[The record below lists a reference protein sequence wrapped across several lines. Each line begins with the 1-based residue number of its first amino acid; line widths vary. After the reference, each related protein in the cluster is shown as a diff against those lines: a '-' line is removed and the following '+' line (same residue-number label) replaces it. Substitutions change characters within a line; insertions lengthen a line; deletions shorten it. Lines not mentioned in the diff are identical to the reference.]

1 MPPRA
6 DYGARIPTAAR
17 GGVVATVADGS
28 PAALAFI
35 GPGDEIRA
43 VDGSPLRDVIDWQWL
58 ADGDS
63 ASVLVVKPGGVA
75 EEFTLVREPG
85 LPWGLTFTETV
96 FDGMRTCRNAC
107 AFCFMTQLPKGLRR
121 ALYLRDDDYRLSFLQ
136 GNFVSLTNLDD
147 ADVERIAEQN
157 LSPLYVSLHAV
168 DAAVRDSLICAREDR
183 GLERFDQLLDAG
195 IDLHVQIVLVPGVND
210 GDVLERSLRW
220 LAEREGV
227 ESVGIVPLGYTAHQ
241 KVFSASFGETN
252 DALGVI
258 EQLNPWQKAF
268 RARDG
273 ISWVYL
279 ADEFY
284 LNAGVE
290 VPTAEHYDGYPQYEN
305 GIGLVRSYLEDAAN
319 LRDELAA
326 AIAGV
331 TSPIA
336 IVTGTLFAPVLTSVI
351 RSFGGDRPVS
361 AKSADMTGEGQD
373 GAEQCPAV
381 RVLAVENRFFG
392 GNVSVTGL
400 LTATDLVPAIASVPE
415 GTVALVPDI
424 VANADGLLLD
434 DVPVAELGMRTTR
447 EVRLIS
453 CDAGGLLGGLLEA
466 AATPH

>member
-1 MPPRA
+1 MSPRA
-6 DYGARIPTAAR
+6 DYGARIPAAAR
-17 GGVVATVADGS
+17 GGVVATVSAGS
-28 PAALAFI
+28 PAAVAFI
-35 GPGDEIRA
+35 EPGDEIRA
-43 VDGSPLRDVIDWQWL
+43 VDGLPVRDVIDWQWL

-63 ASVLVVKPGGVA
+63 ASVLAVKPGGLA

-85 LPWGLTFTETV
+85 QPWGLTFTETV
-96 FDGMRTCRNAC
+96 FDGVRTCRNQC
-107 AFCFMTQLPKGLRR
+107 AFCFMTQLPKGMRR

-136 GNFVSLTNLDD
+136 GNFVSLTNLVD

-168 DAAVRDSLICAREDR
+168 DPEVRDQLICARDDR
-183 GLERFDQLLDAG
+183 GLERFDQLLDEG

-220 LAEREGV
+220 LAEREGIL
-227 ESVGIVPLGYTAHQ
+227 SVGIVPLGYTGHQ
-241 KVFSASFGETN
+241 QQFSASFGSSS
-252 DALGVI
+252 DALSVI
-258 EQLNPWQKAF
+258 AQVEPWQKAF

-273 ISWVYL
+273 ISWIYL

-290 VPTAEHYDGYPQYEN
+290 PPSAEHYDEYPQYEN
-305 GIGLVRSYLEDAAN
+305 GIGLVRSYLDDVETMRAELIAATHG
-319 LRDELAA
+319 LSTPLAL
-326 AIAGV
+326 
-331 TSPIA
+331 
-336 IVTGTLFAPVLTSVI
+336 VTGTLFAPVLAGVL
-351 RSFGGDRPVS
+351 RSL
-361 AKSADMTGEGQD
+361 SADD
-373 GAEQCPAV
+373 AI

-400 LTATDLVPAIASVPE
+400 LTGRDLVPAIAALPE

-434 DVPVAELGMRTTR
+434 DVPVAELGMRTSR

>member
-1 MPPRA
+1 MSARA
-6 DYGARIPTAAR
+6 DYGARIPAPAR
-17 GGVVATVADGS
+17 GGVVATVAPGS

-35 GPGDEIRA
+35 EPGDEIRS

-58 ADGDS
+58 ADDRLI
-63 ASVLVVKPGGVA
+63 SVLAVKPGGLA
-75 EEFTLVREPG
+75 EEFTLTREPG
-85 LPWGLTFTETV
+85 TPWGLTFTETV
-96 FDGMRTCRNAC
+96 FDGVRTCRNKC

-136 GNFVSLTNLDD
+136 GNFVTLTNLEDS
-147 ADVERIAEQN
+147 DVERIEMQN

-168 DAAVRDSLICAREDR
+168 DADVRERLICAKEDR

-227 ESVGIVPLGYTAHQ
+227 VSVGIVPLGYTGHQ
-241 KVFSASFGETN
+241 HGFSASFEEPES
-252 DALGVI
+252 AAAVI
-258 EQLNPWQKAF
+258 DEVAQWQSAF

-284 LNAGVE
+284 LNARRDL
-290 VPTAEHYDGYPQYEN
+290 PPAEEYDGYPQYEN
-305 GIGLVRSYLEDAAN
+305 GIGLVRSYLDEAAEIADD
-319 LRDELAA
+319 LKRALAQLA
-326 AIAGV
+326 STSAGYV
-331 TSPIA
+331 A
-336 IVTGTLFAPVLTSVI
+336 LVTGTLFAPVLQ
-351 RSFGGDRPVS
+351 RLLGELD
-361 AKSADMTGEGQD
+361 ADLGRVG
-373 GAEQCPAV
+373 
-381 RVLAVENRFFG
+381 VLAVENSFFG

-400 LTATDLVPAIASVPE
+400 LTAADLMPAIAALPAGSI
-415 GTVALVPDI
+415 ALVPDI
-424 VANADGLLLD
+424 VVNADGLLLD
-434 DVPVAELGMRTTR
+434 DVPAAELGIRTLR

>member
-1 MPPRA
+1 MHARA
-6 DYGARIPTAAR
+6 DYGARIPAAAR
-17 GGVVATVADGS
+17 GGVVATVAAGS
-28 PAALAFI
+28 PAAQAFI
-35 GPGDEIRA
+35 EPGDEIRA

-63 ASVLVVKPGGVA
+63 ASILAVKPGGLA
-75 EEFTLVREPG
+75 EEFTLIREPG
-85 LPWGLTFTETV
+85 QPWGLTFTETV
-96 FDGMRTCRNAC
+96 FDGVRTCRNRC
-107 AFCFMTQLPKGLRR
+107 AFCFMTQLPRGLRR

-157 LSPLYVSLHAV
+157 LSPLYVSLHAE
-168 DAAVRDSLICAREDR
+168 DADVRDHLICAQDDR

-227 ESVGIVPLGYTAHQ
+227 ESVGIVPLGYTGHQ
-241 KVFSASFGETN
+241 QEFSASYGGSH
-252 DALGVI
+252 DALNVI
-258 EQLNPWQKAF
+258 EQLWPWQKAF

-273 ISWVYL
+273 ITWVYL

-284 LNAGVE
+284 LNAGIE
-290 VPTAEHYDGYPQYEN
+290 VAPAEHYDGFPQYEN
-305 GIGLVRSYLEDAAN
+305 GIGLVRSYL
-319 LRDELAA
+319 DEVESIRKDLATA
-326 AIAGV
+326 LEGV
-331 TSPIA
+331 VAPIA
-336 IVTGTLFAPVLTSVI
+336 FVTGTLFAPVLTSVL
-351 RSFGGDRPVS
+351 RSLVADSAFGAAEHDPV
-361 AKSADMTGEGQD
+361 
-373 GAEQCPAV
+373 V

-400 LTATDLVPAIASVPE
+400 LTASDLVPAIASLPE
-415 GTVALVPDI
+415 GTIALVPDI

-434 DVPVAELGMRTTR
+434 DVPASELGMRTSR